1 MRRGSQDNSA
11 FPRWVALASLGVA
24 LWLFFANA
32 VPAVRERAEL
42 DALGADLGKLRQGYD
57 AAITEARLGRGTN
70 ADVDLQSLLVAID
83 HMGMTPAELCAAH
96 PEKRPDP
103 ERPPDG
109 APDAGTTPE
118 DAPRPKFP

>member
-83 HMGMTPAELCAAH
+83 HLGMTPAELCAAH
-96 PEKRPDP
+96 PEKRPDSTG
-103 ERPPDG
+103 PDET
-109 APDAGTTPE
+109 APG

>member
-42 DALGADLGKLRQGYD
+42 DALGADLSKLRQGYD
-57 AAITEARLGRGTN
+57 AAIAEARLGRGTN
-70 ADVDLQSLLVAID
+70 ADIDLQSLLVAID

-96 PEKRPDP
+96 PEKRPD
-103 ERPPDG
+103 G
-109 APDAGTTPE
+109 APDAGTAAE